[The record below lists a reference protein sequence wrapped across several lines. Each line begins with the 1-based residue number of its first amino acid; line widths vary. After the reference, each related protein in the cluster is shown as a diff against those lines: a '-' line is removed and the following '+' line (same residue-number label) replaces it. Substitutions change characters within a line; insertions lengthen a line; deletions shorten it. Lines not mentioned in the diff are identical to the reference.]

1 MKTDELISLYRECF
15 PYDLRDEYTIN
26 SVFSDKTSDILTKE
40 DENGR
45 IIASA
50 VVHKDAV
57 YMLAVSKNHRGC
69 GIGSS
74 LLEECEKI
82 VVNNGYDKIRI
93 GVGDTYLMPGV
104 PTNVQPYSQKLG
116 KEDLYPEL
124 NNSAVEF
131 FKKRGYIHSYGESN
145 CFDMHMKLKDFDTEK
160 CGVDMP
166 CTIDGIVYRV
176 AGVSD
181 IAKIT
186 DCTDDAEANFTQYY
200 RNESMYAEGCDADE
214 IVIGAF
220 SGDIAAGALIVS
232 RESASL
238 GSIGCTSVRNDFR
251 GRKIATRM
259 VTLGVKTL
267 CGRGLTDAFLGY
279 TYSGLDKLYG
289 AAGFEICVY
298 YFMAE
303 KVLK

>member
-1 MKTDELISLYRECF
+1 MKTNELISLYRECF
-15 PYDLRDEYTIN
+15 PYDLRDEYTLN
-26 SVFSDKTSDILTKE
+26 SVFSDKTSDILTRE

-50 VVHKDAV
+50 VVHKNAV
-57 YMLAVSKNHRGC
+57 YMLAVNKNYRGC

-82 VVNNGYDKIRI
+82 VANNGYDKIKI

-104 PTNVQPYSQKLG
+104 PTNVQPYSEKLG

-124 NNSAVEF
+124 SNSAVEF
-131 FKKRGYIHSYGESN
+131 FRKRGYIHSYGDSN
-145 CFDMHMKLKDFDTEK
+145 CFDMHMKLKDFDAKK
-160 CGVDMP
+160 CEIDMP
-166 CTIDGIVYRV
+166 CTIDKIVYRV
-176 AGVSD
+176 AEVSD
-181 IAKIT
+181 ISKIT
-186 DCTDDAEANFTQYY
+186 DCTDDAEADFTKYY
-200 RNESMYAEGCDADE
+200 RNESMYTGGCDSDE

-220 SGDIAAGALIVS
+220 SGDIAAGALIVN
-232 RESASL
+232 RESDTL

-279 TYSGLDKLYG
+279 TYSGLDKLYS
-289 AAGFEICVY
+289 AAGFKICVY